1 MRRIL
6 AVMVVAVTSLAIT
19 IDTSVSSVHA
29 LPPGFSDVTLP
40 GSATNPL
47 SSLTAITPIPD
58 GRALI
63 LEKGGAVR
71 VLLAD
76 GTLSATDALNL
87 GATVCT
93 DAEEGLLG
101 AAIDPN
107 FATNGFVYL
116 YYSHNA
122 GNCASRH
129 RPVQPRVAIH
139 DDGQHHQSGVRT
151 RPPRQH
157 EHSDGQSQRR

>member
-29 LPPGFSDVTLP
+29 LPPGFSDVTVP
-40 GSATNPL
+40 APATNPL
-47 SSLTAITPIPD
+47 ASLTAITAIPD

-63 LEKGGAVR
+63 LEKDGAVR
-71 VLLAD
+71 VLLGD
-76 GTLSATDALNL
+76 GTLSAIDALNL
-87 GATVCT
+87 SATVCK

-107 FATNGFVYL
+107 FGTNGFVYL

-122 GNCASRH
+122 GNCASVTGRFN
-129 RPVQPRVAIH
+129 RVSRFTMTNNTINPA
-139 DDGQHHQSGVRT
+139 SEL

>member
-40 GSATNPL
+40 GPATNPL
-47 SSLTAITPIPD
+47 SSLTAITAIPD

-63 LEKGGAVR
+63 LEKDGAVR

-87 GATVCT
+87 SANCVHRRRGGSARCCHRSQLRERTDSSICTTRTTPATVP
-93 DAEEGLLG
+93 A
-101 AAIDPN
+101 PP
-107 FATNGFVYL
+107 
-116 YYSHNA
+116 A
-122 GNCASRH
+122 GSTACRDSR
-129 RPVQPRVAIH
+129 
-139 DDGQHHQSGVRT
+139 
-151 RPPRQH
+151 
-157 EHSDGQSQRR
+157 

>member
-6 AVMVVAVTSLAIT
+6 AVMVVAVTSLAIS

-40 GSATNPL
+40 GPATNPL
-47 SSLTAITPIPD
+47 ASLTAITAIPG

-76 GTLSATDALNL
+76 GTLSSTDALNL
-87 GATVCT
+87 GVCT

-101 AAIDPN
+101 AAVDPN
-107 FATNGFVYL
+107 FGTNGFVYL
-116 YYSHNA
+116 YYTSDA
-122 GNCASRH
+122 GGCALH
-129 RPVQPRVAIH
+129 T
-139 DDGQHHQSGVRT
+139 G
-151 RPPRQH
+151 
-157 EHSDGQSQRR
+157 